1 MRFEELRA
9 QQVVYG
15 MAELLAGHY
24 LLHHV
29 RDSSDA
35 QKVRMVAGAT
45 MAGLGFAFG
54 PELESRIRGMGDH
67 DMSEKMRHQL
77 VSAAGGAVIG
87 AVAAYALQ
95 PKDQALAQRSSKNIA
110 ERLERLLGPV
120 SKEAP
125 AKSST
130 GLLTVLSAGWLGYSL
145 FLDGKTPQE
154 QHRHLWMLGSGAIGY
169 LYAPEL
175 MRKIASIP
183 STAEANARALDLYKR
198 GGLVLGGL
206 IGGTAGWYMGSS
218 THRSN
223 SSPSPEKSR

>member
-1 MRFEELRA
+1 MRLEDLRA

-54 PELESRIRGMGDH
+54 PELESRIRGMGDME
-67 DMSEKMRHQL
+67 MSSKMRHQL
-77 VSAAGGAVIG
+77 ISAAGGAVLG

-95 PKDQALAQRSSKNIA
+95 PKDRSVAQKSSQQMS
-110 ERLERLLGPV
+110 ERLERLLGVQP
-120 SKEAP
+120 KDA
-125 AKSST
+125 ASSSPT

-154 QHRHLWMLGSGAIGY
+154 QNRHLWMLGSGAIGY

-175 MRKIASIP
+175 MRKIVSIP
-183 STAEANARALDLYKR
+183 STPEANKKALDLYKH
-198 GGLVLGGL
+198 GSLALGSL
-206 IGGTAGWYMGSS
+206 IGGAAGWYMAAPDKKPDAVL
-218 THRSN
+218 TTKEER
-223 SSPSPEKSR
+223 